1 MEQYLEII
9 KNCILFKNFSD
20 SEIISFLNNINAKI
34 STYKKDEFIIK
45 TNDKPNE
52 FGLLLSGSANI
63 QKLDFNGK
71 LNITSNIDVSEL
83 FGEAFVYAD
92 VNKALVS
99 VCCTEDCTVLLL
111 NKNNISNLAHS
122 DIELFKKFNENMLKC
137 MSKKLVNLNRKI
149 DILTGQNIREKI
161 LGYLDSLS
169 EDSKKSTIEVPFNR
183 EQLADFLCVNR
194 SSLSRELSKMKEEG
208 IIDFYKNSFKK
219 L

>member
-1 MEQYLEII
+1 MEEYLEII
-9 KNCILFKNFSD
+9 KRCILFKGFKEA
-20 SEIISFLNNINAKI
+20 EIIDFLTKVSAKL
-34 STYKKDEFIIK
+34 SEFKKDEFIIK

-52 FGLLLSGSANI
+52 FGILIKGSANI

-92 VNKALVS
+92 INKALVS
-99 VCCTEDCTVLLL
+99 VCCNENSSVILL

-169 EDSKKSTIEVPFNR
+169 EDNKKSTIEIPFNR

-194 SSLSRELSKMKEEG
+194 SSLSRELSKMRDEG